1 MKVAIVILNYNGLN
15 LLKVFIPQLIKNCGG
30 IDIYVVDNN
39 SEDDSID
46 YINNYYPSIK
56 IIRNEEN
63 FGYAG
68 GYNNALGKIDTDLF
82 ICLNNDAT
90 FIEYNSLNN
99 IIEVFKKNPNIVAAQ
114 PKIINYSNRNFYD
127 YAGASGGFIDM
138 FGYPFCRGRIFS
150 EIEDVS
156 KHNTTREVFWASG
169 CCLVIRKSS
178 FDSVGGF
185 DSSFF
190 AHMEEIDLCWRLKNK
205 NFSNKIVVIGNSNV
219 YHLGG
224 GTLSYNTVNK
234 HYLNFRNSL
243 IMLIKNLPKKLF
255 IFSLS
260 GRFFIDLLI
269 FCFSIL
275 TFKFKLTIGIIKAY
289 LYIAINIFKIKR
301 KTLTRKSNFKFYY
314 CKSIVY
320 NFFIKRKKTFSEI

>member
-1 MKVAIVILNYNGLN
+1 
-15 LLKVFIPQLIKNCGG
+15 
-30 IDIYVVDNN
+30 
-39 SEDDSID
+39 
-46 YINNYYPSIK
+46 
-56 IIRNEEN
+56 
-63 FGYAG
+63 
-68 GYNNALGKIDTDLF
+68 
-82 ICLNNDAT
+82 
-90 FIEYNSLNN
+90 
-99 IIEVFKKNPNIVAAQ
+99 
-114 PKIINYSNRNFYD
+114 
-127 YAGASGGFIDM
+127 
-138 FGYPFCRGRIFS
+138 
-150 EIEDVS
+150 
-156 KHNTTREVFWASG
+156 
-169 CCLVIRKSS
+169 
-178 FDSVGGF
+178 
-185 DSSFF
+185 
-190 AHMEEIDLCWRLKNK
+190 MEEIDLCWRLKNK

-224 GTLSYNTVNK
+224 GTLNYNTVNK

-275 TFKFKLTIGIIKAY
+275 TFKFKLATGIIKAY
-289 LYIAINIFKIKR
+289 LYITFNILKIKR